1 MSSSLDRD
9 PQFVLL
15 MQLLQATANGDSQTL
30 YQCLENNLDK
40 LDDKFVAILRQWAE
54 TTLSDIKKGL
64 EIAPIIGNFSSLIS
78 QFPLGNPAINQEIAL
93 EGYEAITQVFTRD
106 ILPDYWAMNQANLGN
121 AYYFRIAGDKAE
133 NLEMAIRYYEAAL
146 EIYTRHDFPD
156 RWASIQNNLGEAY
169 RHRIQGEKAEN
180 LEQAVRC
187 GQLALEVRTRID
199 FPQQWAAT
207 QNNLG
212 LAYWERIWGEKAENL
227 EIAIAYYQSAL
238 EVRTRE
244 EFPQQWADTQNN
256 LGLIYVERIRGKQQ
270 ENLEAAIHCYQ
281 AALEIRTLETYPFAW
296 AETQNNFGN
305 AYYRFQ
311 KERADNLDRAIR
323 CYKEALRVY
332 TCETSPEQWAMVQNN
347 LGEAY
352 RNRIHGDKAENIEG
366 AIAYFSA
373 ALTVYTHAT
382 FPKNWAMVQN
392 GLGISYLNRLRG
404 KQSENL
410 HLAIYHLSNALE
422 IHTREAFPQDY
433 VVTKFNLGVA
443 YQDAQQFPQAL
454 DAFVAALDTVEFL
467 RAETVSGVGGEID
480 KTKLAE
486 SWNDLYRRTVEICL
500 RLGYNDKA
508 LEYVERS
515 KTRNLVELIFSR
527 DFNSLF
533 PSQVAIQLQQ
543 LQQEIVSSQS
553 RLQTGTA
560 DDPTALVQRL
570 QQLRQQQK
578 SIQDRYFPIGAGF
591 KLEPFKQTLGETTA
605 IIQWYFT
612 SEGFQTF
619 IVTRHSTQP
628 IVLSHDAMAM
638 ERLEKWARAYL
649 RLYNRSNS
657 QWWRIQLPSRL
668 QKLAEILR
676 FDEILTK
683 LPQNCDELI
692 LVPHQALHLF
702 PLHALPVRGEACL
715 LDCFDKGIRYA
726 PSCQLLQL
734 AQTRQRPDF
743 TRLFAVHNPTNDLG
757 YTNVEM
763 TAIKGYFD
771 TADVL
776 KQGAASKVAFQEISL
791 KKAHCIHFSCHGYFN
806 LDDPLES
813 GLKLADAPLTL
824 REILELDLGQCRLVT
839 LSACE
844 TGFIDFTSLSDE
856 YIGLP
861 NGFLYAGSPN
871 VVSSLWTV
879 DDKSTAFLMIRFYQ
893 NLYQGLSVALS
904 LNQAQIWLRNITK
917 LELEKWIEE
926 DGLLLDRTQ
935 KINLKRKLKLMP
947 DEAKPFKSPFYWAA
961 FRAVG

>member
-1 MSSSLDRD
+1 MTSNFDQNS
-9 PQFVLL
+9 QATLL
-15 MQLLQATANGDSQTL
+15 NLILHATANGDLKRLSQL
-30 YQCLENNLDK
+30 LQDNLEQLDSDF
-40 LDDKFVAILRQWAE
+40 LLFLRHWAE
-54 TTLSDIKKGL
+54 DTLSDVELGL
-64 EIAPIIGNFSSLIS
+64 QIAPIIGNFSSFIS
-78 QFPLGNPAINQEIAL
+78 QFPLGDSSINQEIAL
-93 EGYEAITQVFTRD
+93 SGYQAIAQVFTRD
-106 ILPDYWAMNQANLGN
+106 LLPIYWAMNQANLGN
-121 AYYFRIAGDKAE
+121 VYYFRIVGDRAE
-133 NLEMAIRYYEAAL
+133 NLERAIHYYKAAL
-146 EIYTRHDFPD
+146 EIYTRHDFPEQ
-156 RWASIQNNLGEAY
+156 WASIQNNLGEAY

-180 LEQAVRC
+180 LEQAIRC
-187 GQLALEVRTRID
+187 GQLALEVRTCTD

-227 EIAIAYYQSAL
+227 EVAIACYQSAL
-238 EVRTRE
+238 KVRTRE

-256 LGLIYVERIRGKQQ
+256 LGLIYVERIRGEQE
-270 ENLEAAIHCYQ
+270 ENLEASVRCYQ

-296 AETQNNFGN
+296 AETKNNLGN

-323 CYKEALRVY
+323 CYKEALQVY
-332 TCETSPEQWAMVQNN
+332 TCKTLPEQWAMVQNN
-347 LGEAY
+347 LGEVY
-352 RNRIHGDKAENIEG
+352 RNRIHGDKAENVEE
-366 AIAYFSA
+366 AIAYFST
-373 ALTVYTHAT
+373 ALTVYTRTA

-392 GLGISYLNRLRG
+392 GLGIAYLNRLHG

-410 HLAIYHLSNALE
+410 HLAICHLSTALE
-422 IHTREAFPQDY
+422 IHTHEAFPQGY

-443 YQDAQQFPQAL
+443 YQDAQQLPQAF
-454 DAFVAALDTVEFL
+454 DAFVAAIDTVEFL
-467 RAETVSGVGGEID
+467 RTETASGVGGETD
-480 KTKLAE
+480 KIKLAE

-527 DFNSLF
+527 DFNNLF

-543 LQQEIVSSQS
+543 FQQEIVSRQF
-553 RLQTGTA
+553 RLQMGTA
-560 DDPTALVQRL
+560 DDPTALVQQL

-578 SIQDRYFPIGAGF
+578 ALQDRYFPTGAGF
-591 KLEPFKQTLGETTA
+591 KLESFKSTLEETTA

-619 IVTRHSTQP
+619 IITRRSTQP
-628 IVLSHDAMAM
+628 IVLSYDAMAM

-657 QWWRIQLPSRL
+657 QWWRIQLPIRL
-668 QKLAEILR
+668 QKLAKILR
-676 FDEILTK
+676 FDEILAN

-734 AQTRQRPDF
+734 AQTRQRPNF
-743 TRLFAVHNPTNDLG
+743 TRLFALQNPTNDLG

-763 TAIKGYFD
+763 AAIKGYFD
-771 TADVL
+771 MADVL
-776 KQGAASKVAFQEISL
+776 KQGAATKSAFQKISL
-791 KKAHCIHFSCHGYFN
+791 KEVHCIHFACHGYFD

-871 VVSSLWTV
+871 IVSSLWTV

-893 NLYQGLSVALS
+893 NLHQGLSVALS
-904 LNQAQIWLRNITK
+904 LNQAQIWLRNVTK
-917 LELEKWIEE
+917 LELERWIEE

-935 KINLKRKLKLMP
+935 KINLKRQLKLMP

-961 FRAVG
+961 FCAIG